1 MQLGIGRHEAIGRE
15 SERLDEAGTG
25 SRDRDEKAKAS
36 ATSTTRST
44 G

>member
-1 MQLGIGRHEAIGRE
+1 MQMGIGRHEAIGRE

-25 SRDRDEKAKAS
+25 SRDREKAKAS